1 MNKYKFKK
9 ILENHSL
16 YYADMYKQ
24 HQQLCIQ
31 RDYVRGWM
39 DAIRDIANKTGIK
52 LYSGILNDLLCR
64 FSTIHNISEIL
75 SDDSQE
81 VVIIPHHIIDKDAY
95 LKGHDDV
102 CEYINLKIMEEQ

>member
-1 MNKYKFKK
+1 MNKYEFKK
-9 ILENHSL
+9 ILEDHSL
-16 YYADMYKQ
+16 YYLDRYKQ

-31 RDYVRGWM
+31 RDYVRGWT
-39 DAIRDIANKTGIK
+39 DTIYNLANKTGIK

-75 SDDSQE
+75 SDSFQ

-95 LKGHDDV
+95 LKGRDDV
-102 CEYINLKIMEEQ
+102 REYINLKIMGEQ